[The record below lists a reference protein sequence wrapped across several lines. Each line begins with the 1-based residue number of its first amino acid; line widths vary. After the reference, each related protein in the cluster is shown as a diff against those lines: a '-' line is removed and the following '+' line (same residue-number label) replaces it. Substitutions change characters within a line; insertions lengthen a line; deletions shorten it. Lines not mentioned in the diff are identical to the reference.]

1 MNKILVVDDEP
12 VILRAIAD
20 RLKAKGYDVL
30 TAETGE
36 EGYDK
41 TMQFKPDLVVLD
53 VLLPKING
61 WEVCQKLKA
70 DESVKHIPVII
81 LTVKAKE
88 IDEIKSFECGAEAYM
103 TKPFEFDRLLE
114 KIADL
119 L

>member
-1 MNKILVVDDEP
+1 
-12 VILRAIAD
+12 
-20 RLKAKGYDVL
+20 
-30 TAETGE
+30 
-36 EGYDK
+36 
-41 TMQFKPDLVVLD
+41 
-53 VLLPKING
+53 
-61 WEVCQKLKA
+61 
-70 DESVKHIPVII
+70 VII

>member
-53 VLLPKING
+53 VLLPNQWLG
-61 WEVCQKLKA
+61 GLPKA
-70 DESVKHIPVII
+70 QGGRK
-81 LTVKAKE
+81 
-88 IDEIKSFECGAEAYM
+88 
-103 TKPFEFDRLLE
+103 R
-114 KIADL
+114 
-119 L
+119 